1 MHAFGRGQ
9 GFVQSSITFRPRQ
22 YPRLTT
28 AAVSGGA
35 FAYLRLRD
43 ATNGPYSTSAR
54 GRMLT
59 GSHWWLKTQRPSLP
73 RQPPKDAVCS
83 SLFATAALF
92 EAIRQGRRFSTW
104 PAALLLLIQPR
115 RRRAVTLRPSGCL
128 ALNKSIAQAR
138 RIMGRGTHANYVA
151 LSDRDLPRLQ
161 TANDAIAASG
171 RFRRYGPVRLD
182 VCLQK
187 MWGDHHPHN
196 QNREV
201 KSSPRRREAADRAQG
216 DRGKARVTERAML
229 PPPIRRC
236 SENTPAVN

>member
-1 MHAFGRGQ
+1 
-9 GFVQSSITFRPRQ
+9 
-22 YPRLTT
+22 
-28 AAVSGGA
+28 
-35 FAYLRLRD
+35 
-43 ATNGPYSTSAR
+43 
-54 GRMLT
+54 
-59 GSHWWLKTQRPSLP
+59 
-73 RQPPKDAVCS
+73 
-83 SLFATAALF
+83 
-92 EAIRQGRRFSTW
+92 
-104 PAALLLLIQPR
+104 
-115 RRRAVTLRPSGCL
+115 
-128 ALNKSIAQAR
+128 
-138 RIMGRGTHANYVA
+138 MGRGTHANYVA

-196 QNREV
+196 QNRQV

>member
-59 GSHWWLKTQRPSLP
+59 GSHWRLKTQRPSLP
-73 RQPPKDAVCS
+73 VRQPPYDAVCS

-115 RRRAVTLRPSGCL
+115 RRE
-128 ALNKSIAQAR
+128 
-138 RIMGRGTHANYVA
+138 
-151 LSDRDLPRLQ
+151 
-161 TANDAIAASG
+161 ASG
-171 RFRRYGPVRLD
+171 RHTPSLRLPRFEQIDCTSSKDYGS
-182 VCLQK
+182 
-187 MWGDHHPHN
+187 GDPCKL
-196 QNREV
+196 RCV
-201 KSSPRRREAADRAQG
+201 
-216 DRGKARVTERAML
+216 
-229 PPPIRRC
+229 IR
-236 SENTPAVN
+236 P